1 MNPNNQN
8 PDPFPSAGFDNV
20 YGVQPNAQSS
30 FNAAEHEA
38 AVLASGVDL
47 FTPEAIFEVWAPR
60 ESIWSAWAKPVLFLQ
75 ITESMGSER
84 YNVHDPA
91 LMQRLQQHV
100 PELIGRSGGRRTA
113 LVFDLPGASSIFA
126 GLEAARHGFRPVP
139 MFNCTTGPGADV
151 IPIRS
156 LVESLRMS
164 AGALRTMR
172 LSDSSPPAFLIDSNR
187 LGGPDSIV
195 PKPLTFDN
203 RWIVFPQ
210 DFPSGL
216 QLRRQGIDSVLVIR
230 SAGSSGPLHDLNAVM
245 QGWIQDGVQVLLTHV
260 DVVSNSSGKAL
271 VEPVEREGWMSRM
284 FTTLRLVFHG
294 MRRNYSGGFGR
305 AIPLPPEPGTGGYFG

>member
-1 MNPNNQN
+1 MNLSNEH
-8 PDPFPSAGFDNV
+8 PDPLPNAGFSNP
-20 YGVQPNAQSS
+20 YGVQPAEKKTHS
-30 FNAAEHEA
+30 AADDGA
-38 AVLASGVDL
+38 ALIESGVDL
-47 FTPEAIFEVWAPR
+47 ITPEVIFETWAPHG
-60 ESIWSAWAKPVLFLQ
+60 SIWSAWAKPVLFLQ
-75 ITESMGSER
+75 MTESMSSER

-91 LMQRLQQHV
+91 LIERLRQQV

-156 LVESLRMS
+156 LVESLRM
-164 AGALRTMR
+164 AGAALRAMR
-172 LSDSSPPAFLIDSNR
+172 LSDASPPAFLIDSDR

-216 QLRRQGIDSVLVIR
+216 YLRRQGIDSVLVIR
-230 SAGSSGPLHDLNAVM
+230 SAGSSVPLHDLNAVM

-271 VEPVEREGWMSRM
+271 VETVEREGWMSRM

-294 MRRNYSGGFGR
+294 IRRNYSGGFGR